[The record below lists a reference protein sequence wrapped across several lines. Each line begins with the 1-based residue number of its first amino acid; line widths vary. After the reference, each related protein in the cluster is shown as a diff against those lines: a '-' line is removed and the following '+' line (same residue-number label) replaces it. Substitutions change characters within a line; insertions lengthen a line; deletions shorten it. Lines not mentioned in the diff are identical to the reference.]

1 MKKIMMKQIEMKS
14 KGAQLTQKMKKALSN
29 NAGLEAFH
37 ILLGILIA
45 LVLGGLVLKVL
56 YEFFGVQLLPQI
68 QNKVMEMFSFKG

>member
-45 LVLGGLVLKVL
+45 LVLGALVLKVL

>member
-14 KGAQLTQKMKKALSN
+14 KGEQLIKKMRKALSN

-45 LVLGGLVLKVL
+45 LVLGALVLKVL

>member
-1 MKKIMMKQIEMKS
+1 MMKQIEMKS